1 MYAFGVGWCEMLA
14 RERVEIHHQTRRRK
28 GFAPLRFDVQVVEP
42 AYPDLVCGTI
52 RAMKDVEESGIHF
65 LI

>member
-1 MYAFGVGWCEMLA
+1 MLA